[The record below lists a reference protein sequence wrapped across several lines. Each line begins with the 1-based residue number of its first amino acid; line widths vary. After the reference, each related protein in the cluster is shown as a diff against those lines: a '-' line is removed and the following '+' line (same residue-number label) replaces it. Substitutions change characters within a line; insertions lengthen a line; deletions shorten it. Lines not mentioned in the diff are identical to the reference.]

1 MKILKEMYG
10 LIYGEMPSGAE
21 QQELYREVERI
32 KDPLRGRADFDE
44 IEEAEALLNKAME
57 TASIYTG
64 KIAVIAGNSYSYG
77 ADDNEIII
85 RDAEVIA
92 M

>member
-44 IEEAEALLNKAME
+44 IEEACL
-57 TASIYTG
+57 
-64 KIAVIAGNSYSYG
+64 
-77 ADDNEIII
+77 
-85 RDAEVIA
+85 EVSCRSEESGFLRGFNNP
-92 M
+92 

>member
-32 KDPLRGRADFDE
+32 KEPLRGRGHFEE
-44 IEEAEALLNKAME
+44 IEEACLEVSCCSEESGFIQGFKAGVAFMVE
-57 TASIYTG
+57 CL
-64 KIAVIAGNSYSYG
+64 
-77 ADDNEIII
+77 ADQE
-85 RDAEVIA
+85 
-92 M
+92 

>member
-32 KDPLRGRADFDE
+32 KDPLRGRADFEE
-44 IEEAEALLNKAME
+44 IEEACLEVSCCSEESGFLRGFKAGVAFMIECINAL
-57 TASIYTG
+57 
-64 KIAVIAGNSYSYG
+64 
-77 ADDNEIII
+77 D
-85 RDAEVIA
+85 
-92 M
+92 

>member
-32 KDPLRGRADFDE
+32 KDPLRGRADFEE
-44 IEEAEALLNKAME
+44 IEEACLEVSCCSEESGFLRGFKAGIAFMIECINAL
-57 TASIYTG
+57 
-64 KIAVIAGNSYSYG
+64 
-77 ADDNEIII
+77 D
-85 RDAEVIA
+85 
-92 M
+92 

>member
-32 KDPLRGRADFDE
+32 KDPLRGRADFEE
-44 IEEAEALLNKAME
+44 IEEACLEVSCCSEESGFIRGSKAGMAFMVE
-57 TASIYTG
+57 CLA
-64 KIAVIAGNSYSYG
+64 K
-77 ADDNEIII
+77 E
-85 RDAEVIA
+85 
-92 M
+92 

>member
-32 KDPLRGRADFDE
+32 KDSLRGRADFEE
-44 IEEAEALLNKAME
+44 IEEACLEVSCCSEESGFLRGFKAGIAFMIECINAL
-57 TASIYTG
+57 
-64 KIAVIAGNSYSYG
+64 
-77 ADDNEIII
+77 D
-85 RDAEVIA
+85 
-92 M
+92 

>member
-32 KDPLRGRADFDE
+32 KEPLRGRVDFEE
-44 IEEAEALLNKAME
+44 IEEACL
-57 TASIYTG
+57 
-64 KIAVIAGNSYSYG
+64 
-77 ADDNEIII
+77 
-85 RDAEVIA
+85 EVSCCSE
-92 M
+92 

>member
-32 KDPLRGRADFDE
+32 KDPLQGRADFGD
-44 IEEAEALLNKAME
+44 IEEACLEVSCCSEESGFLRGFKAGVAFMIECINAL
-57 TASIYTG
+57 
-64 KIAVIAGNSYSYG
+64 
-77 ADDNEIII
+77 D
-85 RDAEVIA
+85 
-92 M
+92 

>member
-32 KDPLRGRADFDE
+32 KDPLRGRADFEE
-44 IEEAEALLNKAME
+44 IEEACLEVSCCSEESGFIQGFKAGVAFMVE
-57 TASIYTG
+57 CL
-64 KIAVIAGNSYSYG
+64 
-77 ADDNEIII
+77 ADQE
-85 RDAEVIA
+85 
-92 M
+92 

>member
-32 KDPLRGRADFDE
+32 KDPLRGRADFEE
-44 IEEAEALLNKAME
+44 IVEACLEVSCCSEESGFLRGFKAGVAFMIECINAL
-57 TASIYTG
+57 
-64 KIAVIAGNSYSYG
+64 
-77 ADDNEIII
+77 D
-85 RDAEVIA
+85 
-92 M
+92 